1 MKEGGEGKWTF
12 AMAIVG
18 TAMIIDEATRQRI
31 AKNLGLEMIEP
42 DNSDSD
48 KQE

>member
-1 MKEGGEGKWTF
+1 
-12 AMAIVG
+12 VG
-18 TAMIIDEATRQRI
+18 NGPLLWQSLTNDEATRQQI